1 MQYTGVVGAFNC
13 QGGGWCREERRNKCA
28 SQYSHAVTS
37 TVSAKDVEWKQ
48 GSNASPI
55 SVDGVE
61 VFAMYSFKEKKLV
74 LSKPSDEFQI
84 SLEPF
89 NFELITVSPVTVLG
103 KKRIPFAPIGL
114 ANMLNSGGAIHSL
127 DFDSDSYSDS
137 VQVGVKGAGEMR
149 VFAAEKPVSCRV
161 NEIDV
166 AFVYEKQ
173 MIVVQ
178 VPWPNSTGLS
188 IINYQF

>member
-1 MQYTGVVGAFNC
+1 M
-13 QGGGWCREERRNKCA
+13 
-28 SQYSHAVTS
+28 TS

-48 GSNASPI
+48 GTTSPI
-55 SVDGVE
+55 SVDDVQ

-74 LSKPSDEFQI
+74 LSKPSDEYQI

-89 NFELITVSPVTVLG
+89 NFELITVSPVTVFG
-103 KKRIPFAPIGL
+103 KKQIPFAPIGL
-114 ANMLNSGGAIHSL
+114 VNMLNSGGAIQSL
-127 DFDSDSYSDS
+127 EFDNDADS
-137 VQVGVKGAGEMR
+137 VQIGVKGTGEMR
-149 VFAAEKPVSCRV
+149 VFAAENPVGCRV
-161 NEIDV
+161 NGIDA
-166 AFVYEKQ
+166 AFVYEEQ

>member
-1 MQYTGVVGAFNC
+1 M
-13 QGGGWCREERRNKCA
+13 
-28 SQYSHAVTS
+28 TS

-48 GSNASPI
+48 GTTSPI
-55 SVDGVE
+55 SVDDVQ

-89 NFELITVSPVTVLG
+89 NFELITVSPVTVFG
-103 KKRIPFAPIGL
+103 KKQIPFAPIGL
-114 ANMLNSGGAIHSL
+114 VNMLNSGGAIQSL
-127 DFDSDSYSDS
+127 EFDNNADS
-137 VQVGVKGAGEMR
+137 VQIGVKGTGEMR
-149 VFAAEKPVSCRV
+149 VFAAEKPVGCRV
-161 NEIDV
+161 NGIDA
-166 AFVYEKQ
+166 AFVYEEQ